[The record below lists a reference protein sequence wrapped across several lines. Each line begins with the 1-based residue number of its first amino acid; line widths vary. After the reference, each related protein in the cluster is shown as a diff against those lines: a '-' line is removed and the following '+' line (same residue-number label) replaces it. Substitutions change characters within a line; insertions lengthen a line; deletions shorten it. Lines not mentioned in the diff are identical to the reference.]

1 MDRLEIN
8 TKIEQLNLEWCEYD
22 FGDTLYAK
30 ISIVSLLDRVYI
42 KDSCETSKYKIEFQP
57 DGNAYIFKEVEQVSL
72 FAKMFAIISQINAA
86 LSKQENKTKKAKE
99 RPVDY

>member
-30 ISIVSLLDRVYI
+30 IPITCLLDRVYI
-42 KDSCETSKYKIEFQP
+42 EDSCETSKYKIEFQP
-57 DGNAYIFKEVEQVSL
+57 DGNAYIFKEIEQRPL
-72 FAKMFAIISQINAA
+72 FKKLFAIILQINTA
-86 LSKQENKTKKAKE
+86 LSKQENKTKKVKE
-99 RPVDY
+99 RSIDY